1 MKRKRSDEGEEKK
14 VSRKLA
20 GAAVL
25 QASVTAALYRALFEE
40 WAETGYAALRME
52 RIAARAGVG
61 KAALYRRWKSK
72 RDFVNEAVEQTAT
85 TITPFPNT
93 GSLDGDVLAIT
104 RSIAVVLK
112 HPLVRRI
119 LPDLHAERARSDEL
133 EDLVIRIAQDRR
145 TQGLALIER
154 AIERGELS
162 KETDREMALDLL
174 IAPLYWAI
182 IVQRRYMGSKDIA
195 RIAATVAV
203 SLRNMTFQA
212 SI

>member
-1 MKRKRSDEGEEKK
+1 MKRKRSDEENEKK
-14 VSRKLA
+14 SPRKLA

-40 WAETGYAALRME
+40 WAESGYAALRME

-72 RDFVNEAVEQTAT
+72 RDFVYEAVERTAT
-85 TITPFPNT
+85 AITPFPNT
-93 GSLDGDVLAIT
+93 GSLAEDVLAIT
-104 RSIAVVLK
+104 RSFAIVLR

-133 EDLVIRIAQDRR
+133 DELVVRVGQDRR
-145 TQGLALIER
+145 SQGLALIER
-154 AIERGELS
+154 AVERGELS
-162 KETDREMALDLL
+162 KATDREMALDFL

-182 IVQRRYMGSKDIA
+182 IVQRRKLNAKEIDG
-195 RIAATVAV
+195 IAATVTI
-203 SLRNMTFQA
+203 SIRNMTR
-212 SI
+212 